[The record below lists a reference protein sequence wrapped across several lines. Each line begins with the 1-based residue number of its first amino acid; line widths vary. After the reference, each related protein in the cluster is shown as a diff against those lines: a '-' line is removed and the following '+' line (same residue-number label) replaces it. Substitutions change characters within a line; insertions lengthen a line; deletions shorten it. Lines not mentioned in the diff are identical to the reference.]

1 MFAGADVNAFA
12 LSMLTNERTLLL
24 LLLLLLLR
32 TLAQPKKLNIQHIDG
47 GDAANKDIRAQLWD
61 IAGKRGYP
69 LLCTS
74 A

>member
-1 MFAGADVNAFA
+1 
-12 LSMLTNERTLLL
+12 MLTNERT
-24 LLLLLLLR
+24 LLLLR